1 MIQNLKKHIII
12 RTDSPV
18 ALLFFLCKMW
28 QNPPWKLNWLKV
40 AFLCTGKGALEAH
53 HDGFNMFNLQIL
65 KRNIQSS
72 VRAWKV
78 GEHSGNSRRSCILFS
93 PFPVCFESRIRGALT
108 LWTCFLA
115 PSCVHNKTQPNTP
128 NHSSAP
134 TGFDNPL
141 RYLRWWSIEKYRI
154 SNTPNL
160 RWFAR
165 IPHGSLHNHLPK
177 GILTTKKSMA
187 FCSQEPYSN
196 TYCTP
201 TIMVHSRLNPKPK
214 TIGFLY
220 KNWSFSVAHVIAAP
234 STGHRSTISGSYPW
248 SQLPVNHQS
257 CCDRWFQET
266 SWTFM

>member
-1 MIQNLKKHIII
+1 MH
-12 RTDSPV
+12 
-18 ALLFFLCKMW
+18 
-28 QNPPWKLNWLKV
+28 
-40 AFLCTGKGALEAH
+40 
-53 HDGFNMFNLQIL
+53 
-65 KRNIQSS
+65 
-72 VRAWKV
+72 
-78 GEHSGNSRRSCILFS
+78 LFS
-93 PFPVCFESRIRGALT
+93 PFPVCLESRIRGAPT

-115 PSCVHNKTQPNTP
+115 PSCVHSKTQPNTP

-248 SQLPVNHQS
+248 SQLPVLWTRPMVPRN
-257 CCDRWFQET
+257 ELNVYIT
-266 SWTFM
+266 SLRFGFLPFKR